1 MFLAIKEILHE
12 KVRYGLIVTMV
23 VLTSYLMFLLMGMMF
38 GLASENTVAIESWGT
53 KAVVL
58 DKNANVSLSQSLI
71 APSQLPKLTKHE
83 AELGLVPVV
92 METVGQKE
100 SHKTS
105 LQFVGLKEDQF
116 IAKDKL
122 AITSGHRVQRSNQ
135 LVLDESLKDKGYRLG
150 SKVKFGNSATEYTV
164 VGFAKDAKLNI
175 SSIAYGDLSV
185 WQSLRG
191 VGNQFVASGII
202 SDQAKPAVTAGL
214 ASYSVN
220 TFIEKLPGYSAQNT
234 VFEFMIGFLMVIS
247 VIIIAVFLYILTMQK
262 LANYA
267 VLRAQG
273 IPAQRLINATLGQA
287 LILMVVGV
295 IIALLLTV
303 VTGAVL
309 PTAVPILFNWP
320 LTIGVAVAL
329 VVMGVIGALL
339 PVRVIKK
346 IDPLDALN

>member
-58 DKNANVSLSQSLI
+58 NKNANVSLSQSLI

-135 LVLDESLKDKGYRLG
+135 LVLDESLK
-150 SKVKFGNSATEYTV
+150 
-164 VGFAKDAKLNI
+164 
-175 SSIAYGDLSV
+175 LS
-185 WQSLRG
+185 
-191 VGNQFVASGII
+191 
-202 SDQAKPAVTAGL
+202 
-214 ASYSVN
+214 
-220 TFIEKLPGYSAQNT
+220 
-234 VFEFMIGFLMVIS
+234 
-247 VIIIAVFLYILTMQK
+247 
-262 LANYA
+262 
-267 VLRAQG
+267 
-273 IPAQRLINATLGQA
+273 LIH
-287 LILMVVGV
+287 I
-295 IIALLLTV
+295 
-303 VTGAVL
+303 
-309 PTAVPILFNWP
+309 
-320 LTIGVAVAL
+320 
-329 VVMGVIGALL
+329 
-339 PVRVIKK
+339 
-346 IDPLDALN
+346 